1 MTAPVTAPAATGTP
15 VSFRRRADRALADER
30 MRAAIGRG
38 TGLMVQRRHEAIA
51 GLANADELRDAA
63 AAIRAAALAR
73 LPELLEQ
80 WSDNLAAHGGQVHWA
95 SDAGEATA
103 IVAGI
108 VARRGAKVIAKGKSM
123 VSEEIH
129 LNDVLER
136 AGADVVETDL
146 GEFIQQL
153 AGEPPSHIV
162 APAMHK
168 DRFEVA
174 DLLAADRGAPV
185 SAEIPAE
192 AAYARERLRQAF
204 LDAGVGITGVNFAV
218 AATGSICLV
227 ENEGNGRMCSS
238 LPPTHIALMGLER
251 IVADFDEL
259 DVMLNLLA
267 RSATGQALTVYTNI
281 ITGPRRPGEADG
293 PEELH
298 VVVLDGGRSSVVGT
312 GFSPA
317 LHCIRCGAC
326 LNVCPVYRQVGGHAY
341 DSVYSGAHRSG
352 ADAAAETRRPGGP
365 RAARGLLP
373 VRRLHGDLP
382 RAHPAARPA
391 AAPAPPGRPRRR
403 LATAAGR
410 LLALVAG
417 LVEALGVP
425 GHGAGDPRRAATAAE
440 APAPARHRLARCL
453 APHAG
458 VAVSAGTPR
467 HEFLARLRT
476 DAPNGPG
483 EGAPPAPRAEFVSH
497 RSGPEGFMEAWR
509 ALGGT
514 AERVPA
520 GGLRAAVAAYTAG
533 RDGPVLAAAG
543 IDADADLRWPDC
555 GPQAA
560 AGAAVGV
567 VRAVAAA
574 AQTGSVFLRADDN
587 KGRAASLLPPACVF
601 VIDAGTVVD
610 TLGDHLRGAS
620 DLPSQ
625 LVAVTGPSRSAD
637 IESTLVIGVHGPGE
651 VHAIL
656 TG

>member
-1 MTAPVTAPAATGTP
+1 MTAPVTAPAAAGTP
-15 VSFRRRADRALADER
+15 VSFRRRADRALADDR

-63 AAIRAAALAR
+63 AAIRAAALAC

-108 VARRGAKVIAKGKSM
+108 VAQRGAKVIAKGKSM

-174 DLLAADRGAPV
+174 ELLAADRGAPV

-341 DSVYSGAHRSG
+341 DSVYSGPIG
-352 ADAAAETRRPGGP
+352 AVLTP
-365 RAARGLLP
+365 LLKP
-373 VRRLHGDLP
+373 AD
-382 RAHPAARPA
+382 PAARELPEA
-391 AAPAPPGRPRRR
+391 SSLCGACTEICPVRIPLHDLLLHLRHRDARADASR
-403 LATAAGR
+403 L
-410 LLALVAG
+410 
-417 LVEALGVP
+417 
-425 GHGAGDPRRAATAAE
+425 RRAGFWLWSQVWSRRWGFRAT
-440 APAPARHRLARCL
+440 
-453 APHAG
+453 
-458 VAVSAGTPR
+458 
-467 HEFLARLRT
+467 
-476 DAPNGPG
+476 
-483 EGAPPAPRAEFVSH
+483 
-497 RSGPEGFMEAWR
+497 
-509 ALGGT
+509 
-514 AERVPA
+514 
-520 GGLRAAVAAYTAG
+520 
-533 RDGPVLAAAG
+533 VLAARAG
-543 IDADADLRWPDC
+543 LPLLRRLRRLPDI
-555 GPQAA
+555 GWL
-560 AGAAVGV
+560 GAWH
-567 VRAVAAA
+567 R
-574 AQTGSVFLRADDN
+574 TRE
-587 KGRAASLLPPACVF
+587 LP
-601 VIDAGTVVD
+601 
-610 TLGDHLRGAS
+610 
-620 DLPSQ
+620 
-625 LVAVTGPSRSAD
+625 
-637 IESTLVIGVHGPGE
+637 
-651 VHAIL
+651 
-656 TG
+656 